1 MLDALAQVRVDAGQQ
16 RLDNKEERKVE
27 QVGRAAPPL
36 EAHEEPEQVCQVHLD
51 LGKKK
56 SRIMVALF
64 DIVSSFRIKIYLTL
78 DIKSHF
84 KHFQIT

>member
-27 QVGRAAPPL
+27 QVGGAAPPL

-51 LGKKK
+51 WEKLERN
-56 SRIMVALF
+56 SRKVREQEIETEMVCLCLSWSGPH
-64 DIVSSFRIKIYLTL
+64 SST
-78 DIKSHF
+78 SS
-84 KHFQIT
+84 T